1 MVLAS
6 AGVVLVLLAA
16 GGGVAWWRHGN
27 GAGPKRAGGHAGGS
41 APAPSRTSTS
51 PSAKPSTACDADC
64 VQQRRYAAATKYMDS
79 HAATNAYLSVQITD
93 RKTGK
98 TWQHGPVTHPGWT
111 ASTIKLA
118 MATDILRRQRAG
130 EVTLT
135 DADRTDMANMLNFSD
150 ENASDRLWQRY
161 GGDDQLARFRDV
173 FGMSGLAFV
182 PGFTDGTYWGFVKCT
197 TEDLSHLMIY
207 VLTKTAP
214 DDRTYLVSAM
224 RGVASNQQWGVWAA
238 GHDQRPGDKDGWS
251 FETDSYGK
259 HWVLNSVGFAG
270 PDERYAV
277 AIMFQVQPH
286 STIAYGTHTVSDVVG
301 LLFGVPAPAKVTVP
315 EPDG

>member
-1 MVLAS
+1 M
-6 AGVVLVLLAA
+6 LLAA
-16 GGGVAWWRHGN
+16 GGGVAWWRHGS
-27 GAGPKRAGGHAGGS
+27 GTEPKRAGGHAGGA
-41 APAPSRTSTS
+41 APAPGRTSRS
-51 PSAKPSTACDADC
+51 PSPKPSKQCDADC
-64 VQQRRYAAATKYMDS
+64 VRQQRYAAARKYMDQ

-93 RKTGK
+93 RTTGK
-98 TWQHGPVTHPGWT
+98 SWQHGPVTHPGWT

-130 EVTLT
+130 EVTLS
-135 DADRTDMANMLNFSD
+135 DADRTDLANMLNFSD

-161 GGDDQLARFRDV
+161 GGDAQLARFRDV
-173 FGMSGLAFV
+173 FGMSGLHFV

-197 TEDLSHLMIY
+197 TEDLSHLMTY

-214 DDRTYLVSAM
+214 DDRAYLVSAM

-238 GHDQRPGDKDGWS
+238 GHDQQPGDKNGWS

-301 LLFGVPAPAKVTVP
+301 LLFGVPAPARITVP

>member
-1 MVLAS
+1 
-6 AGVVLVLLAA
+6 VLLAA
-16 GGGVAWWRHGN
+16 GGGVAWWRHGS
-27 GAGPKRAGGHAGGS
+27 GTEPKRAGGHAGGA
-41 APAPSRTSTS
+41 APAPGRTSRSSS
-51 PSAKPSTACDADC
+51 PSPKPSRKCDADC
-64 VQQRRYAAATKYMDS
+64 VQQRRYAAARKYMDE

-98 TWQHGPVTHPGWT
+98 SWQHGPVTHPGWT

-130 EVTLT
+130 EVTLS
-135 DADRTDMANMLNFSD
+135 DADRTDLANMLNFSD

-161 GGDDQLARFRDV
+161 GGDAQLARFRDV
-173 FGMSGLAFV
+173 FGMSGLHFV

-197 TEDLSHLMIY
+197 TEDLSHLMTY

-214 DDRTYLVSAM
+214 DDRAYLVSAM

-238 GHDQRPGDKDGWS
+238 GHDQQPGDKNGWS

-301 LLFGVPAPAKVTVP
+301 LLFGVPAPARITVP